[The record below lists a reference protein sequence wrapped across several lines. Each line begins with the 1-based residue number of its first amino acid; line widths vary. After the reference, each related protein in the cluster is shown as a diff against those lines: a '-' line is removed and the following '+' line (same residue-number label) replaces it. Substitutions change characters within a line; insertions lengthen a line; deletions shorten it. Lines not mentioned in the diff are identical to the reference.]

1 MLGSYDLATRYPDQ
15 PGIRAELGGRLKQFG
30 QFLNNQDV
38 QSVRDILGQQPQRT
52 RRERVRNLRE
62 SGYGTGGRNNQMR
75 IQSFDPNKI
84 NIQANPYGQAQA
96 ASEES
101 ELAAFWQRQNQL
113 DAAADQRL
121 KDIQSD
127 QSDYTKLIEQLTQ
140 QQTGYTD
147 ELARI
152 QPIGQGLQDELARL
166 KPIGTEM

>member
-1 MLGSYDLATRYPDQ
+1 
-15 PGIRAELGGRLKQFG
+15 
-30 QFLNNQDV
+30 
-38 QSVRDILGQQPQRT
+38 
-52 RRERVRNLRE
+52 
-62 SGYGTGGRNNQMR
+62 MR
-75 IQSFDPNKI
+75 KQSFDPNKI

-152 QPIGQGLQDELARL
+152 QPIGQGLED
-166 KPIGTEM
+166 